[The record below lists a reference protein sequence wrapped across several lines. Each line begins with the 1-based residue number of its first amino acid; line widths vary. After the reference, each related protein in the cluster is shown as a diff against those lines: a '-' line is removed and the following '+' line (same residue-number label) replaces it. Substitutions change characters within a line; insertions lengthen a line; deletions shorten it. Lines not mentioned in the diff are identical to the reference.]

1 MTALEKIKN
10 KIIDRVMT
18 TKNEKL
24 LEAIDGILESTQP
37 EEIMSLSSEQI
48 EILML
53 SEKDIENG
61 NIISESELN
70 ESDTQ
75 WS

>member
-1 MTALEKIKN
+1 
-10 KIIDRVMT
+10 MT
-18 TKNEKL
+18 TKNKKL

-37 EEIMSLSSEQI
+37 EDIMSLSSEQI
-48 EILML
+48 EMLMM

-61 NIISESELN
+61 NIISESDLN

>member
-18 TKNEKL
+18 TKNKKL

-37 EEIMSLSSEQI
+37 EDIMSLSSEQI
-48 EILML
+48 EMLMM

-61 NIISESELN
+61 YIISESDLN